1 MKKSRPLFPVLTVN
15 FIGTLGYSIVIPF
28 LVFLVERY
36 GGNAIVF
43 GIVGATYSTFQLVG
57 APLLGKWSD
66 LYGRKRILLLSQLGT
81 LFSWAIF
88 GVALFLPQISLF
100 RVDSS
105 LFGSFT
111 LTLPLIVVFVAR
123 AFDGITG
130 GNVSVANAYLADI
143 TDEEDRSRNFG
154 KMSVSSNLGFI
165 LGPILA
171 GALGTTMLG
180 ERVPVFGA
188 FTISAVAVFIIIR
201 YMPETKLCVLTK
213 SPEEINVRKV
223 FGQEHR
229 ECYEIAGKVSM
240 RVRDVLKLTGIFY
253 IIVLYFFIFL
263 GFNIFYTAFP
273 IHAVKGLRWTVPQLS
288 LFFTLLGGLMIL
300 VQGPVLNVLS
310 RKCSDTFLI
319 IVGCMV
325 LSGNFILMSSKHL
338 ILIYTAAALFAIGN
352 GLMWPSFLSFLSTVA
367 GKRYQGTVQGVANSA
382 GSLASIIGLIVGGI
396 LYENYGSYTF
406 LFSSVFIFMVF
417 LLSFRL
423 KKFTKVERA

>member
-1 MKKSRPLFPVLTVN
+1 
-15 FIGTLGYSIVIPF
+15 
-28 LVFLVERY
+28 
-36 GGNAIVF
+36 VF
-43 GIVGATYSTFQLVG
+43 GIVGATYPTFQLIG

-88 GVALFLPQISLF
+88 SAALFLPVISLF

-105 LFGSFT
+105 LLGKFT

-123 AFDGITG
+123 ALDGVTG

-154 KMSVSSNLGFI
+154 KMSISSNLGFI

-171 GALGTTMLG
+171 GALGATMLG
-180 ERVPVFGA
+180 EKLPVFGA
-188 FTISAVAVFIIIR
+188 FTISAVAVIIIIR
-201 YMPETKLCVLTK
+201 YLPETKLCVLTK
-213 SPEEINVRKV
+213 SPEEVNIRKV

-229 ECYEIAGKVSM
+229 ECYEIAGKTPM
-240 RVRDVLKLTGIFY
+240 RARDVLRLNGIFY
-253 IIVLYFFIFL
+253 FIVLYFFIFL

-273 IHAVKGLRWTVPQLS
+273 INAVKGLRWTIPQLS

-300 VQGPVLNVLS
+300 VQGPVLNLLS
-310 RKCSDTFLI
+310 RKCSDSFLI
-319 IVGCMV
+319 IVGGIV
-325 LSGNFILMSSKHL
+325 LSGNFILMTSKYL
-338 ILIYTAAALFAIGN
+338 LLIYTAAALFAIGN
-352 GLMWPSFLSFLSTVA
+352 GLMWPSFLSLLSTIA
-367 GKRYQGTVQGVANSA
+367 GKNYQGTVQGVANSA

-406 LFSSVFIFMVF
+406 LFSSGFIFIVF
-417 LLSFRL
+417 VLSFRL
-423 KKFTKVERA
+423 KKFSKV

>member
-1 MKKSRPLFPVLTVN
+1 
-15 FIGTLGYSIVIPF
+15 
-28 LVFLVERY
+28 
-36 GGNAIVF
+36 
-43 GIVGATYSTFQLVG
+43 
-57 APLLGKWSD
+57 
-66 LYGRKRILLLSQLGT
+66 
-81 LFSWAIF
+81 
-88 GVALFLPQISLF
+88 LF

>member
-1 MKKSRPLFPVLTVN
+1 MKKSRPLFPILTVN

-28 LVFLVERY
+28 LVFLIEQF

-43 GIVGATYSTFQLVG
+43 GIVGATYPTFQLIG

-88 GVALFLPQISLF
+88 SAALFLPVISLF

-105 LFGSFT
+105 LLGKFT

-123 AFDGITG
+123 ALDGVTG

-154 KMSVSSNLGFI
+154 KMSISSKLGFI

-171 GALGTTMLG
+171 GALGATMLG
-180 ERVPVFGA
+180 EKLPVFGA
-188 FTISAVAVFIIIR
+188 FTISVVAVIIIIR
-201 YMPETKLCVLTK
+201 YLPETKLCVLTK
-213 SPEEINVRKV
+213 SPEEVNIRKV

-229 ECYEIAGKVSM
+229 ECYEIAGKTPM
-240 RVRDVLKLTGIFY
+240 RARDVLRLNGIFY
-253 IIVLYFFIFL
+253 IIVLYFLIFL

-273 IHAVKGLRWTVPQLS
+273 IHAVKGLRWTIPQLS

-300 VQGPVLNVLS
+300 VQGPVLNLLS
-310 RKCSDTFLI
+310 RKCSDSFLI
-319 IVGCMV
+319 IVGGIV
-325 LSGNFILMSSKHL
+325 LSGNFILMTSKYL
-338 ILIYTAAALFAIGN
+338 LLIYTAAALFAIGN
-352 GLMWPSFLSFLSTVA
+352 GLMWPSFLSLLSTIA
-367 GKRYQGTVQGVANSA
+367 GKNYQGTVQGVANSA

-406 LFSSVFIFMVF
+406 LFSSGFIFIVF
-417 LLSFRL
+417 VLSFRL
-423 KKFTKVERA
+423 KKFSKV